1 MPICCLVKCMSLP
14 SAIQAVIN
22 ETQHSS
28 SGAAAERHLMRV
40 HADNGED
47 PIHIDQRKVLITWD
61 PTTVGT
67 KECLGPTTTS
77 S

>member
-1 MPICCLVKCMSLP
+1 MPICCLMKCMSLP
-14 SAIQAVIN
+14 SAIQVVIN
-22 ETQHSS
+22 ETQRS

-40 HADNGED
+40 HADSGED
-47 PIHIDQRKVLITWD
+47 PIHIDQRKVLITCD

-67 KECLGPTTTS
+67 KECLGPTATS